1 MSSGGTF
8 TFGATAPPK
17 IEASIRKE
25 YDDKIAALKRQ
36 HDAELDRMRS
46 EHANARKSE
55 VRVFTTPHTVL
66 LHRCHRLPRH
76 AVVVTHHSCE
86 SRATTS

>member
-8 TFGATAPPK
+8 TFGYNTDGATAPPK

-36 HDAELDRMRS
+36 HDAELGRMRS
-46 EHANARKSE
+46 EHANALKSE
-55 VRVFTTPHTVL
+55 VR
-66 LHRCHRLPRH
+66 
-76 AVVVTHHSCE
+76 
-86 SRATTS
+86 